1 MLRDRKGSYP
11 GNVHLGSWAL
21 ASVMV
26 LWSFSG
32 VAMAGF
38 ALKQPEVRIALVVG
52 NSAYQHI
59 QPVANAGND
68 ATAMAETLR
77 TVGFNVIWGLD
88 LDRSGFFEKLEEFSL
103 ATAKASVALF
113 FYAGHASP
121 YIQDYYL
128 APTDAE
134 LESRIHYHE
143 WHIKLAEVIGL
154 MRSETKLVFLD
165 ASRIDRFRTGF
176 VPRELAWEGD
186 GRWTFIAYATSM
198 GSNAHDGPKGGYS
211 PFTHALLQYIG
222 LWTVERPP
230 GMTMGTRLR
239 TPTSKSLG
247 EIMGLVIDS
256 VRKSTDGRQ
265 IPTVSSSGNPFSFY
279 FDVEE

>member
-11 GNVHLGSWAL
+11 GNVRLASWAL

-38 ALKQPEVRIALVVG
+38 AVPPKGRVALVVG
-52 NSAYQHI
+52 NSAYEPGP
-59 QPVANAGND
+59 PVANAGND
-68 ATAMAETLR
+68 ATAMTEALR
-77 TVGFNVIWGLD
+77 TVGFNVILGVD
-88 LDRSGFFEKLEEFSL
+88 LDRSGFFEKLKEFSL
-103 ATAKASVALF
+103 ATKDASVALF
-113 FYAGHASP
+113 FYAGRASP
-121 YIQDYYL
+121 YRWDYYL

-134 LESRIHYHE
+134 FERPIHYNE
-143 WHIKLAEVIGL
+143 WHIKLADVIGF
-154 MRSETKLVFLD
+154 MQSKTKLVFLD
-165 ASRIDRFRTGF
+165 ASRIDLFGRALA
-176 VPRELAWEGD
+176 PRELAWEEG
-186 GRWTFIAYATSM
+186 GGWTFIAYATSM

-211 PFTHALLQYIG
+211 PFTHELLQYIG
-222 LWTVERPP
+222 LWAVESLP
-230 GMTMGTRLR
+230 GLGMGTRLR

-256 VRKSTDGRQ
+256 VRKSTDGQQ